1 MNKKNLLLFIAV
13 VALFSGCSCNAGS
26 EGKGKSSSAKNVI
39 YMIGDGMGLNQVY
52 AAMTANGGTLNIE
65 RCTHTGIVKTYSANS
80 YITDSAAGGTALAT
94 GNKTNNGMLG
104 MTPDSLPVQSVL
116 EYYCDNGLA
125 VGFVVTSP
133 AYHATPASFYAHCP
147 DRSMSDVIVA
157 QLYNSDIDFFAGGGR
172 RYFEA
177 REDGLNYSDS
187 LRSKGY
193 TIAYGLDEIS
203 SPVELPFG
211 IIAADIDLPTASLRG
226 DFLPD
231 AVELAIQSLDAKA
244 GDKGFFLMVEGSQID
259 YRCHG
264 NDGPEA
270 VKEVLDFDNAVKKAL
285 DFAEADGNTLVVITA
300 DHETGGMTIV
310 NGSYSGKEVTL
321 SFGTEGKSGTSVG
334 HTGTMVPV
342 YAFGPGAERFTGIL
356 ENTDIPKLITNNK

>member
-1 MNKKNLLLFIAV
+1 MNRKYFLFLIFAA
-13 VALFSGCSCNAGS
+13 ALFCGCNCEKAAKQA
-26 EGKGKSSSAKNVI
+26 EPKNVI
-39 YMIGDGMGLNQVY
+39 FMIGDGMGFNQVY
-52 AAMTANGGTLNIE
+52 AAMTANGGTLNIN
-65 RCTHTGIVKTYSANS
+65 RCTNTGIVKTYSANS

-104 MTPDSLPVQSVL
+104 MTPDSVAVSSLM
-116 EYYCDNGLA
+116 EYYRDRGAA
-125 VGFVVTSP
+125 VGFAVTCP

-147 DRSMSDVIVA
+147 NRGWSDEIVA

-172 RYFEA
+172 NSFEN
-177 REDGLNYSDS
+177 REDGLNYTDS
-187 LRSKGY
+187 LRAKGY
-193 TIAYGLDEIS
+193 TIAYNLDEVT
-203 SPVELPFG
+203 SPIELPLG

-231 AVELAIQSLDAKA
+231 AVGLAIESLSRKG

-310 NGSYSGKEVTL
+310 DGSFADKTVEL
-321 SFGTEGKSGTSVG
+321 SFGTKGKSGTSVG
-334 HTGTMVPV
+334 HTGTVVPLF
-342 YAFGPGAERFTGIL
+342 AFGPGAERFHGII
-356 ENTDIPKLITNNK
+356 ENTDIVKLILNK